1 MSGRLYL
8 CGTPIGNLEDITLRA
23 LATLKEVDLIAA
35 EDTRHTLKLLNHYQI
50 KKKLISYHEHNRKQ
64 RGREIIE
71 LLKAG
76 KNIALVSDAGMPGIS
91 DPGTD
96 LVRLALENDLEVVP
110 IPGPTAF
117 VTGLVVSGFPTDSFI
132 FMGFVP
138 KSKKERQE
146 LWAFLKE
153 EKRTT
158 VFYESPH
165 RLLAT
170 LEEAEEE
177 LGGERPVVVAREL
190 TKTFEEVRRGSLSE
204 VREWFAQKPVKG
216 EITIIF
222 SGVEKEREEMDE
234 SVLLEEGKKEVM
246 QLISSGMSHNEAVK
260 NVAKKLNLSKRE
272 LYNFVLKSN

>member
-1 MSGRLYL
+1 LSGRLYL